1 MIMIWYGG
9 MATRFIDLSDPVRLG
24 GLGLQI
30 LNNEMLSICTPQI
43 HPKWSSSIYHIHGNR
58 VKSFW
63 LSQLVQGKKQQL
75 KPHVHKLSSWTKPV
89 FIVLSELRSM
99 VKSMVILA
107 LGALCLGGFL
117 GLGFVAPRTASPS
130 PATAATVASPS
141 ASIHPGEASK
151 FTTGGVGFG
160 GLLSRSWLGF
170 YGYLWILYPKWHFL
184 PAFNGCLIFAKEL
197 PCGPL
202 LQWWPRQLD
211 SWHVPSAPRLP
222 RDPRLC
228 TESHSATPCRRMPML
243 TMSSWMM
250 WVSGILILFSA

>member
-1 MIMIWYGG
+1 M
-9 MATRFIDLSDPVRLG
+9 
-24 GLGLQI
+24 
-30 LNNEMLSICTPQI
+30 
-43 HPKWSSSIYHIHGNR
+43 
-58 VKSFW
+58 
-63 LSQLVQGKKQQL
+63 
-75 KPHVHKLSSWTKPV
+75 
-89 FIVLSELRSM
+89 FIVLPLRPM

-117 GLGFVAPRTASPS
+117 GLGFVAPRTPSPS

-141 ASIHPGEASK
+141 APIHPGEASK
-151 FTTGGVGFG
+151 FTAGGFWWVIWWVSVPKF
-160 GLLSRSWLGF
+160 LGILWISMDI
-170 YGYLWILYPKWHFL
+170 YGYLWISMDSVSKMTCFYNFVGDSLDDWM
-184 PAFNGCLIFAKEL
+184 PAFHGCLIFAKE

-222 RDPRLC
+222 RAPRLC

-250 WVSGILILFSA
+250 WVSCIFKSA